1 MQWAETCRFSYRIGV
16 TWIEAKSTLCIL
28 CVCCYRN
35 SGLPLY
41 KTQLETI
48 KAFLARPEP
57 EAATQEEVYSKL
69 GHGISAAEA
78 VPCAVFAFLHCAA
91 KNFEHLIPYAISLGG
106 DTDTIAS
113 MAGAIGG
120 AYWGIEGIPPDWVK
134 AGEATDAAV
143 TLADQLHEIVW
154 SDG

>member
-1 MQWAETCRFSYRIGV
+1 MKLLLIPSVPVF
-16 TWIEAKSTLCIL
+16 

-41 KTQLETI
+41 KSQLETI

-57 EAATQEEVYSKL
+57 EAPTQDEVYAKL

-78 VPCAVFAFLHCAA
+78 VPCAVYSFLRCSSKTFAD
-91 KNFEHLIPYAISLGG
+91 LIPYAISLGG

-120 AYWGIEGIPPDWVK
+120 GYWGIEGIPPDWIK
-134 AGEATDAAV
+134 AGEATDVAV
-143 TLADQLHEIVW
+143 ALADQMHDIVHVV
-154 SDG
+154 